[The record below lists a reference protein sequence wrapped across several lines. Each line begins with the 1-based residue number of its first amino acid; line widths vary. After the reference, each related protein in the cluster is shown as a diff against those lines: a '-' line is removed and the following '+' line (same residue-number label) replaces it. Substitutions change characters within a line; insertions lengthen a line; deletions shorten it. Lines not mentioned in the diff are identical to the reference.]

1 MPQADRAS
9 FLVVESSPVPDH
21 GCRSGGASGSCVFP
35 LEGRNG
41 SQTACTSEL
50 APGADGSRQSQVAE
64 DQHFGVCEFF
74 TPLSWRIGTQQRR
87 EANTSGPGW
96 GLFFR
101 VIPTEHFRAAAPANP
116 LLPPLPAL
124 LVKLFLFIA
133 RKGGLLVFSSLLCFA
148 ETFAFFSCP
157 KGHGP
162 HLVCWR
168 GRVRMLMGFY
178 APLQSC
184 CCCCCKGTWGG
195 QNRVEGCAGSV
206 PCR

>member
-87 EANTSGPGW
+87 ESNTSGPGW

-116 LLPPLPAL
+116 PPPHSLRCWLNYCYLLPEKVVSLFSPHCSALQRPLLSSPAP
-124 LVKLFLFIA
+124 KATDHTWFA
-133 RKGGLLVFSSLLCFA
+133 GG
-148 ETFAFFSCP
+148 
-157 KGHGP
+157 
-162 HLVCWR
+162 

-184 CCCCCKGTWGG
+184 CCCKGTRGG
-195 QNRVEGCAGSV
+195 QNRVEGCVGSV